1 MSDFT
6 PADLPRVSE
15 RIPYLYLEQ
24 CFIKRTNNALVTVDE
39 KGETQLPIATIAV
52 LMLGPGVNIT
62 HDAVVLAS
70 DTGAIIV
77 WAGEQGVRHYCSGSA
92 LTGSTRLLEQQARL
106 VSNER
111 SRLSVARRMYVMRF
125 PGEDLAHTTMRQLLG
140 MEGSRVASI
149 YEAEAKRNGIQ
160 WHGRK
165 WDTNGGT
172 VNIALST
179 ANSCLYGIVHAA
191 ITALGCSPAL
201 GFVHCHNRR
210 SFLFDIADLYK
221 AEYTIPLAFRLHA
234 CTPSLVGGIARR
246 RMRDMMQDGKLLERC
261 VHDVSTLL
269 SETPVEEDSCSVWT
283 GGQRYG
289 KAGQSWVP

>member
-111 SRLSVARRMYVMRF
+111 SRLSVARRMYAMRF

-289 KAGQSWVP
+289 RAGQSWVP